1 MSHAYISHGL
11 LLVLVL
17 AVLLHQPASA
27 SRTNTAAVQRQ
38 QAKDI
43 PALQKKGYVYVD
55 VRTPEE
61 FAQMRVP
68 GSINIPFMFSSTS
81 GRTPNAEF
89 VKQVETRFPSSKQLL
104 IIGCATG
111 KRSAVA
117 AAALAAA
124 GKYSNMV
131 DNAGGIYGWVAAGL
145 PVTR

>member
-1 MSHAYISHGL
+1 MSRTYISHGL
-11 LLVLVL
+11 LLVVVL
-17 AVLLHQPASA
+17 AVLLHQPASGSGA
-27 SRTNTAAVQRQ
+27 NTAAVQRL

-43 PALQKKGYVYVD
+43 PALQKKGYIYVD

-61 FAQMRVP
+61 YAQMRVP
-68 GSINIPFMFSSTS
+68 GSVNIPFMYSSTS

-89 VKQVETRFPSSKQLL
+89 VKQVETKYPNSKQLL
-104 IIGCATG
+104 VIGCATG

-124 GKYSNMV
+124 GKYSNLV

-145 PVTR
+145 PVTK

>member
-1 MSHAYISHGL
+1 MSQKYISYSL

-17 AVLLHQPASA
+17 AVLLPQPASA
-27 SRTNTAAVQRQ
+27 SRTNTAAVQRL
-38 QAKDI
+38 QAEDI
-43 PALQKKGYVYVD
+43 PALQKKGYVYID